1 MSGRYRRDGWTD
13 DVMIRICRHRL
24 ISMKGSSVNVKNRQQ
39 NKQIRY
45 CGRGVLLWICIQTL
59 SAIDN

>member
-1 MSGRYRRDGWTD
+1 MSGRYRRDGWTY

-39 NKQIRY
+39 NKQIQYR
-45 CGRGVLLWICIQTL
+45 GRGGIAMDLHTNFECHR
-59 SAIDN
+59 